1 MSFRA
6 RLTLASAL
14 AVAVAVVLVA
24 IFSYLTVQD
33 RLRTQFDE
41 SFREQTQH
49 SAGGPGFSVD
59 TFTRSFP
66 DSPLRDTDRYI
77 QLVGVDGSTL
87 RPADQKKSLPV
98 TRADLAVAQGRR
110 ASTERDADV
119 GGEEVRIRT
128 VGGGPGVAVQYAR
141 KLDEVTGPLSDLR
154 LALILVAAGGV
165 IVAAGL
171 GLLVARSALRP
182 VARLTAAA
190 EHVAETQDLDASIE
204 VHQDDE
210 LGRLA
215 TSFNAMLGALGAS
228 RQQQRQ
234 LVADASHELRTPMAS
249 MRTNV
254 EVLARQPDMPV
265 PDRDELI
272 GDVVTQLEELNALVD
287 DVVELARE
295 DAVPSV
301 ALVDVP
307 LGDVVEAA
315 VTRARRHV
323 PAIQITV
330 AATDPATVRAERSL
344 VERAVGNLVDNARKW
359 SPPGGSVEVTVD
371 GRVVTVRDHGPGI
384 DAGDLPHVFD
394 RFYRA
399 PAARSMP
406 GSGLGLA
413 IVRQVMEAHGGT
425 ATVEQPEDGGTLF
438 RLEFP
443 EPNVES
449 AEQDAK
455 QDAD

>member
-1 MSFRA
+1 
-6 RLTLASAL
+6 
-14 AVAVAVVLVA
+14 
-24 IFSYLTVQD
+24 
-33 RLRTQFDE
+33 
-41 SFREQTQH
+41 
-49 SAGGPGFSVD
+49 
-59 TFTRSFP
+59 
-66 DSPLRDTDRYI
+66 
-77 QLVGVDGSTL
+77 
-87 RPADQKKSLPV
+87 
-98 TRADLAVAQGRR
+98 
-110 ASTERDADV
+110 
-119 GGEEVRIRT
+119 
-128 VGGGPGVAVQYAR
+128 
-141 KLDEVTGPLSDLR
+141 
-154 LALILVAAGGV
+154 
-165 IVAAGL
+165 
-171 GLLVARSALRP
+171 
-182 VARLTAAA
+182 
-190 EHVAETQDLDASIE
+190 
-204 VHQDDE
+204 
-210 LGRLA
+210 
-215 TSFNAMLGALGAS
+215 
-228 RQQQRQ
+228 
-234 LVADASHELRTPMAS
+234 VADASHELRTPMAS

-323 PAIQITV
+323 PAIQIAV

-359 SPPGGSVEVTVD
+359 SPPGGTVEVTVD

-425 ATVEQPEDGGTLF
+425 ATVEQPDDGGTLF

-443 EPNVES
+443 EPKVES
-449 AEQDAK
+449 AEQDTK
-455 QDAD
+455 PDVD

>member
-1 MSFRA
+1 MQIS
-6 RLTLASAL
+6 RLRGVAAPRRNATLKSVAKTFASARSV
-14 AVAVAVVLVA
+14 VAPA
-24 IFSYLTVQD
+24 
-33 RLRTQFDE
+33 
-41 SFREQTQH
+41 
-49 SAGGPGFSVD
+49 
-59 TFTRSFP
+59 
-66 DSPLRDTDRYI
+66 SPCSSR
-77 QLVGVDGSTL
+77 
-87 RPADQKKSLPV
+87 
-98 TRADLAVAQGRR
+98 
-110 ASTERDADV
+110 
-119 GGEEVRIRT
+119 
-128 VGGGPGVAVQYAR
+128 R

-154 LALILVAAGGV
+154 LALILVASGGV

-190 EHVAETQDLDASIE
+190 EHVAETQDLGASIE
-204 VHQDDE
+204 VHQGDE

-265 PDRDELI
+265 SDRDELI

-307 LGDVVEAA
+307 LGDVVDAA

-323 PAIQITV
+323 PAIPITV

-359 SPPGGSVEVTVD
+359 SPRGWE
-371 GRVVTVRDHGPGI
+371 GRRHRG
-384 DAGDLPHVFD
+384 
-394 RFYRA
+394 RA
-399 PAARSMP
+399 AS
-406 GSGLGLA
+406 
-413 IVRQVMEAHGGT
+413 
-425 ATVEQPEDGGTLF
+425 
-438 RLEFP
+438 
-443 EPNVES
+443 
-449 AEQDAK
+449 
-455 QDAD
+455 